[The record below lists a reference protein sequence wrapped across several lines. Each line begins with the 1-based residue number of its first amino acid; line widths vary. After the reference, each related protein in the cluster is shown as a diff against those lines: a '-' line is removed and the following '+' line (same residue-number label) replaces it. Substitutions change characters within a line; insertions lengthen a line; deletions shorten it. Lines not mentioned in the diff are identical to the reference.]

1 VSQHDYDIAN
11 ASGASVRSD
20 INSALAA
27 IVSLNSGAAA
37 PATTYAYMFWADTT
51 NSVLKRRNAANSG
64 WIVCG
69 PLNSTMSSSKTS
81 AYTVAVSDY
90 GTTIQ
95 CTSGTFTLTLTA
107 AATLADG
114 FAFAVRNDGTGYI
127 TIDPN
132 SSELIDG
139 AASIIL
145 TPGES
150 CVVWCNG
157 SAFKT
162 IGRGKIAQKVP
173 FTITEYAEG
182 TAQIPLD
189 NTKPQI
195 GEGFSVINGTMVVSH
210 PSSRLLFDGDL
221 NVAHSNGTLAISA
234 ALFQGTAADAI
245 SAAGIRVLEQNQ
257 PFKLRL
263 EHSQSA
269 GTNGTLVFSVRVG
282 ANASGTT
289 SINGRQGTSL
299 YGTIMTSRLTVT
311 ELLP

>member
-1 VSQHDYDIAN
+1 MSSHDYVIDN

-20 INSALAA
+20 INNALAA
-27 IVSLNSGAAA
+27 IVSLNSGASA
-37 PATTYAYMFWADTT
+37 PSTTYAYMFWADTT
-51 NSVLKRRNAANSG
+51 NGVLKRRNSTNAA
-64 WIVCG
+64 WVVCG

-114 FAFAVRNDGTGYI
+114 FAFAVRNDGSGYV

-132 SSELIDG
+132 GSELIDG

-173 FTITEYAEG
+173 FTLSSYAQG
-182 TAQIPLD
+182 TSTIPVD

-195 GEGFSVINGTMVVSH
+195 SEGFSVITGTMVVSH
-210 PSSRLLFDGDL
+210 PSSLLAFDGDF
-221 NVAHSNGTLAISA
+221 NIAHSAGTLSITA

-245 SAAGIRVLEQNQ
+245 AASGIRILEQDQ
-257 PFKLRL
+257 PYKLAMQ
-263 EHSQSA
+263 HSQSA

-282 ANASGTT
+282 ANAAGTT
-289 SINGRQGTSL
+289 SINGRQNATL
-299 YGTIMTSRLTVT
+299 YGTSASSRLTIT
-311 ELLP
+311 EILP